1 MEKKILIDASQPEE
15 TRVVVSN
22 GNQIDEFYFESKLKK
37 PTRGNI
43 YLAKVVRIEPS
54 LQAAFVSYGGNRHG
68 FLAFNDIHPDYYQ
81 IPLADREAI
90 LAEQAEAEA
99 EAKAAELAEFGE
111 DGDES
116 PAEENTDS
124 AEENGEENT
133 EASEAEESLE
143 ASGEANGAA
152 DEESEPSESDADS
165 SDEDAPEESVAAENG
180 DDSADDSTDDSRE
193 DIDTRASTQRRR
205 RRPMSRKYHLQEVI
219 KNRQILLVQVV
230 KEERGNKGAALTTY
244 LSLAG
249 RYCVLMPNTERG
261 SGISR
266 KITHGAQRKNL
277 RSILST
283 FELPKGMGLI
293 VRTAGAKRNK
303 TEIKRDYEYL
313 LRMWENVRDLTLE
326 SAAPSV
332 IYEEGDLIKRSIR
345 DLYGKGVGEVIV
357 EGEAGYQDARTF
369 MKMLTPSHVKNV
381 HLYKEKT
388 PIFQQYNVESGL
400 LGLLQPSVRLK
411 SGGSLVIDQTE
422 ALTAIDVN
430 SGKATREYN
439 VESTALK
446 TNLEATE
453 EAARQMRLRD
463 LSGLIVID
471 YIDMME
477 GKNRRVVE
485 SRLKECLKSDRARY
499 QVGSI
504 SEFGLLELS
513 RQRMRTGILE
523 GSSTPCPHCKGI
535 GKLLSVEAAALRLLR
550 AIRAEA
556 LASRSGDIL
565 ARAPRQ
571 VAFYVLNNKRA
582 TLGEVEE
589 MFDGHLRIEE
599 AVDAYM
605 DDFVIERVNGG
616 GGKRRAETSELSYG
630 ADMEEPSEKKDEGG
644 SKRRSRRSRGGR
656 GRGKNASESQ
666 EASASEDSQDSPSEQ
681 PEAQDGDG
689 KSAEA
694 SGKSSRSGRS
704 RGSRGRRRRPSS
716 GGDAGEQGAQGES
729 GAAGAEGPQG
739 AVTDTEEA
747 SASAQ

>member
-1 MEKKILIDASQPEE
+1 MEKRILIDAGHPEE

-22 GNQIDEFYFESKLKK
+22 GSHIDEFYFESNLKK

-54 LQAAFVSYGGNRHG
+54 LQAAFVSYGGDRHG

-81 IPLADREAI
+81 IPLEDREAL

-99 EAKAAELAEFGE
+99 EANARELEEFGE
-111 DGDES
+111 IDG
-116 PAEENTDS
+116 AIEENVENDEDAERDDIEERTES
-124 AEENGEENT
+124 AGGEEDVEGAKDT
-133 EASEAEESLE
+133 GDGFSM
-143 ASGEANGAA
+143 NGAGEF
-152 DEESEPSESDADS
+152 EESEDSRDSSADESDGEAHG
-165 SDEDAPEESVAAENG
+165 ARESR
-180 DDSADDSTDDSRE
+180 SRRE
-193 DIDTRASTQRRR
+193 GRPR
-205 RRPMSRKYHLQEVI
+205 RRPMQRKYHLQEVI

-293 VRTAGAKRNK
+293 VRTAGAKRTK
-303 TEIKRDYEYL
+303 TEIRRDYEYL
-313 LRMWENVRDLTLE
+313 LRLWENIRDLTMK
-326 SAAPSV
+326 SVAPAV

-345 DLYGKGVGEVIV
+345 DLYGKGVSEVVV
-357 EGEAGYQDARTF
+357 EGEEGYNDARAF
-369 MKMLTPSHVKNV
+369 MRVLTPSHVKNV
-381 HLYKEKT
+381 QLYKDKV
-388 PIFQQYNVESGL
+388 PLFQKYNVENNL

-411 SGGSLVIDQTE
+411 SGGSVVIEQTE

-430 SGKATREYN
+430 SGKATREHN
-439 VESTALK
+439 IESTALR

-477 GKNRRVVE
+477 NKNRRTVE
-485 SRLKECLKSDRARY
+485 NKLRDCLKTDRARY

-523 GSSTPCPHCKGI
+523 GSSQTCPHCRGL
-535 GKLLSVEAAALRLLR
+535 GKVLSVEAAALRLLR
-550 AIRAEA
+550 ALRAEA
-556 LASRSGDIL
+556 LSKRKGDML

-571 VAFYVLNNKRA
+571 IAFYVLNQKRDSLQEIQELFG
-582 TLGEVEE
+582 TRVRVEE
-589 MFDGHLRIEE
+589 ASDARI
-599 AVDAYM
+599 

-616 GGKRRAETSELSYG
+616 ASKKRSDAGELSYG
-630 ADMEEPSEKKDEGG
+630 IDMEEAEAPGKKEEGG
-644 SKRRSRRSRGGR
+644 SSKRRSRRSRS
-656 GRGKNASESQ
+656 GRGKSKF
-666 EASASEDSQDSPSEQ
+666 SEDAEVS
-681 PEAQDGDG
+681 EAQGDESKNEAESPETKPS
-689 KSAEA
+689 KSMR
-694 SGKSSRSGRS
+694 SRSGR
-704 RGSRGRRRRPSS
+704 GRRRKPQSPDS
-716 GGDAGEQGAQGES
+716 PQEGATDES
-729 GAAGAEGPQG
+729 GDPGIEAEDSPQG
-739 AVTDTEEA
+739 AVG
-747 SASAQ
+747 